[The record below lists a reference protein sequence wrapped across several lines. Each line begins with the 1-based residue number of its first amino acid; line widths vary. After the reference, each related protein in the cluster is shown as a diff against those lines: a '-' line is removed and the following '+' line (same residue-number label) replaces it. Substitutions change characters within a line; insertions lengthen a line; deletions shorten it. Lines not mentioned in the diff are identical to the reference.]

1 MQALW
6 GYFCCAK
13 QSISGLLT
21 LGVWLVAASALA
33 IEPAVPQAEAGSTA
47 ESASPT
53 SWESVDTAD
62 TAEPSIEATQTAD
75 SALAQV
81 TSVTQLSDVQPTD
94 WAFQALQS
102 LVERY
107 GCIAGYPD
115 GSYRGQRALT
125 RFEFAAGLN
134 ACLDR
139 VNELIV
145 AGLAD
150 VATQADLA
158 TLQRLQEEFAG
169 ELATLRGRVDALEAR
184 TAELEANQFSTTT
197 KLVGETVFGLADLF
211 GGETGEDNNTIFG
224 SRTRLRFET
233 SFMGED
239 QLLARLQWGNF
250 ELFDSTA
257 TDRGNGATNE
267 PRLSFDTDTNG
278 NVELDLLH
286 YQLPIGDRVTTYIL
300 ANGANAEYDFTNTI
314 SPFDSS
320 GTGAISR
327 FGRRN
332 PAVYRTPG
340 NAGLGINFELS
351 DAVRLDLAYIAA
363 EPSDPNDGAGLF
375 NGEYSAFAQLT
386 LTPNDRLSL
395 GLTYVNAYYQGAID
409 SGTGSA
415 LADLNL
421 GLPIITNAYGAQV
434 NFAISEGLEIG
445 GWAGYTFAR
454 VISTGDGEIFNFAGY
469 LAFPDLGAEGNLGG
483 LIVGMQPRLQEAS
496 SNLAAVLGADEDED
510 TGLHIEAFYR
520 YQITDNI
527 AITPGVVWLTAPNH
541 NADNDDIV
549 LGTIRTTFRF

>member
-1 MQALW
+1 
-6 GYFCCAK
+6 
-13 QSISGLLT
+13 
-21 LGVWLVAASALA
+21 
-33 IEPAVPQAEAGSTA
+33 
-47 ESASPT
+47 
-53 SWESVDTAD
+53 
-62 TAEPSIEATQTAD
+62 
-75 SALAQV
+75 
-81 TSVTQLSDVQPTD
+81 VTQLSDVQPTD

-115 GSYRGQRALT
+115 GNYRGQRALT

-139 VNELIV
+139 VNELIA

-158 TLQRLQEEFAG
+158 TLQRLQEEFAA

-278 NVELDLLH
+278 NVELDILH

-351 DAVRLDLAYIAA
+351 DAVRLDLAYLAA

-421 GLPIITNAYGAQV
+421 GLPIITNAYGAQA

-483 LIVGMQPRLQEAS
+483 LIVGMQPHLQEAS

-541 NADNDDIV
+541 DADNDDIV

>member
-21 LGVWLVAASALA
+21 LGVWLVAGSALA

-53 SWESVDTAD
+53 SWESVG

-139 VNELIV
+139 VNELIA

-158 TLQRLQEEFAG
+158 TLQRLQEEFAA

-250 ELFDSTA
+250 EMFDSTA

-278 NVELDLLH
+278 NVELDILH

-395 GLTYVNAYYQGAID
+395 GLTYVNAYYQGTID

-541 NADNDDIV
+541 DADNDDIV

>member
-53 SWESVDTAD
+53 SWESVG

-139 VNELIV
+139 VNELIA

-158 TLQRLQEEFAG
+158 TLQRLQEEFAA

-250 ELFDSTA
+250 EMFDSTA

-278 NVELDLLH
+278 NVELDILH

-340 NAGLGINFELS
+340 NAGLGVNFEFS
-351 DAVRLDLAYIAA
+351 DAVRLDLAYLAA
-363 EPSDPNDGAGLF
+363 EPSAPNDGAGLF

-395 GLTYVNAYYQGAID
+395 GLTYVNAYYQGTID

-541 NADNDDIV
+541 DADNDDIV

>member
-53 SWESVDTAD
+53 SWESVG

-139 VNELIV
+139 VNELIA

-158 TLQRLQEEFAG
+158 TLQRLQEEFAA

-250 ELFDSTA
+250 EMFDSTA

-278 NVELDLLH
+278 NVELDILH

-395 GLTYVNAYYQGAID
+395 GLTYVNAYYQGTID

-541 NADNDDIV
+541 DADNDDIV

>member
-53 SWESVDTAD
+53 SWESVG

-139 VNELIV
+139 VNELIA

-158 TLQRLQEEFAG
+158 TLQRLQEEFAA

-250 ELFDSTA
+250 EMFDSTA

-278 NVELDLLH
+278 NVELDILH

-395 GLTYVNAYYQGAID
+395 GLTYVNAYYQGTID

-483 LIVGMQPRLQEAS
+483 LIVGMQPRLQETS

-541 NADNDDIV
+541 DADNDDIV

>member
-53 SWESVDTAD
+53 SWESVD

-139 VNELIV
+139 VNELIA

-158 TLQRLQEEFAG
+158 TLQRLQEEFAA

-278 NVELDLLH
+278 NVELDILH

-351 DAVRLDLAYIAA
+351 DAVRLDLAYLAA

-395 GLTYVNAYYQGAID
+395 GLTYVNAYYQGTID

-421 GLPIITNAYGAQV
+421 GLPIITNAYGAQA
-434 NFAISEGLEIG
+434 NFAISEGLEIC

-469 LAFPDLGAEGNLGG
+469 LVFPDLGAEGNLGG
-483 LIVGMQPRLQEAS
+483 LIVGMQPRLQETS

-541 NADNDDIV
+541 DADNDDIV

>member
-53 SWESVDTAD
+53 SWESVG

-139 VNELIV
+139 VNELIA

-158 TLQRLQEEFAG
+158 TLQRLQEEFAA

-250 ELFDSTA
+250 EMFDSTA

-395 GLTYVNAYYQGAID
+395 GLTYVNAYYQGTID

-483 LIVGMQPRLQEAS
+483 LIVGMQPHLQEAS

-541 NADNDDIV
+541 DADNDDIV

>member
-53 SWESVDTAD
+53 SWESVD

-139 VNELIV
+139 VNELIA

-150 VATQADLA
+150 VATQADLE
-158 TLQRLQEEFAG
+158 TLQRLQEEFAA
-169 ELATLRGRVDALEAR
+169 ELTTLRGRVDALEAR

-250 ELFDSTA
+250 EMFDSTA

-278 NVELDLLH
+278 NVELDILH

-351 DAVRLDLAYIAA
+351 DAVRLDLAYLAA

-395 GLTYVNAYYQGAID
+395 GLTYVNAYYQGTID

-541 NADNDDIV
+541 DADNDDIV